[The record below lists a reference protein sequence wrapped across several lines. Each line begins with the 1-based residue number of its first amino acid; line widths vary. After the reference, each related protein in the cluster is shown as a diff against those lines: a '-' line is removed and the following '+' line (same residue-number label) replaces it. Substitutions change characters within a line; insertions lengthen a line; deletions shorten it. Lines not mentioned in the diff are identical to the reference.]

1 MTTSVS
7 GFLTNLITN
16 IVIFALLLVVFLI
29 LSRKA
34 SLAVIYYS
42 RRILSGVGPPEPK
55 SRGTFQW
62 LTDAFR
68 MSDTEL
74 AERAGLDALAYV
86 TLFKTGECGPD

>member
-1 MTTSVS
+1 MTTSTS

-16 IVIFALLLVVFLI
+16 IVIFTVLLVLFLI

-34 SLAVIYYS
+34 GLAVIYYS
-42 RRILSGVGPPEPK
+42 RRILAGSGPPDPK
-55 SRGTFQW
+55 SRGSFAW

-68 MSDTEL
+68 TSDAEL

-86 TLFKTGECGPD
+86 TLFKTGQRFT